1 MPNAA
6 FNRSRLTNGR
16 PLYRGRPTADSR
28 RLEDITRAL
37 LAERSGHDGPSIG
50 VEAACRAVALLTLQV
65 EKLSVQA
72 AAGEAIASAE
82 LVKVT
87 GALLR
92 ARRDLGPPLPKPTAA
107 KRGRVVSFKSG
118 AGAPPLGDTPCT

>member
-16 PLYRGRPTADSR
+16 PLFPGRPTADSR

-37 LAERSGHDGPSIG
+37 IAERSGDDSPTMSL
-50 VEAACRAVALLTLQV
+50 ESAARAVALLTLQV

-72 AAGEAIASAE
+72 AAGEAVASAD

-92 ARRDLGPPLPKPTAA
+92 ARKELGPPLPKPTAA
-107 KRGRVVSFKSG
+107 RKGRVVSMKPG
-118 AGAPPLGDTPCT
+118 AGAPPFGETL